1 MKVSIIIRTFDSGRT
16 IGDVLEAVSSQS
28 FTDREVVIVDS
39 GSKDATL
46 EIVGG
51 YPHVFVDF
59 SGRPFG
65 YGASLNAGISASSG
79 EYAVCLSSHCVPLR
93 DDWLDGLVRVMESDE
108 RLAGAWGPLV
118 FERRDGR
125 SRDGGVEVMDLE
137 GFYGQPNRGLQNSN
151 SIIRRSLWEKRHFS
165 QEVPTAEDQDWAHHF
180 LKLGY
185 STALVKDAPVLYR
198 IPQGPI
204 RYGRKMSHEFV
215 VLNDMFGHEP
225 GVTLV
230 DLLGSLVRLTGAV
243 ILGRRSSWTGVKV
256 FAGMVG
262 VWHAG
267 RTLRSRDRGRSKE
280 TS

>member
-16 IGDVLEAVSSQS
+16 IGEVLEVVSSQG

-39 GSKDATL
+39 GSSDATL
-46 EIVGG
+46 EIVDR

-59 SGRPFG
+59 SGKPFG
-65 YGASLNAGISASSG
+65 YGASLNAGIAASSG

-125 SRDGGVEVMDLE
+125 VASDGVEVMDLE

-151 SIIRRSLWEKRHFS
+151 SIVRRSLWGERPFS
-165 QEVPTAEDQDWAHHF
+165 EDVPTAEDQDWAHHF

-185 STALVKDAPVLYR
+185 GTALVKDAPVLYR

-204 RYGRKMSHEFV
+204 RYGRKMSQEFL

-225 GVTLV
+225 GVTV
-230 DLLGSLVRLTGAV
+230 IDLLGNLVRLIGAT
-243 ILGRRSSWTGVKV
+243 ILGRRSPWTSVKV

-262 VWHAG
+262 IWHAG
-267 RTLRSRDRGRSKE
+267 RTLRGRDRGRRKE
-280 TS
+280 TP